1 MPLIY
6 YITVF
11 VQYNEIISDKNDFFE
26 EGIKRGCLKNM
37 MSLPYLLR
45 QSINA
50 YKAYI

>member
-26 EGIKRGCLKNM
+26 ENIKKGLPKKYDVIAVLATAIYKCL
-37 MSLPYLLR
+37 
-45 QSINA
+45 
-50 YKAYI
+50 

>member
-26 EGIKRGCLKNM
+26 EDIKKGLSKNI
-37 MSLPYLLR
+37 MSLPYLLQ

>member
-37 MSLPYLLR
+37 MSLPYLTR
-45 QSINA
+45 DAEPSSA
-50 YKAYI
+50 